1 MAKYAPPTVGPAGP
15 VAPVAP
21 AAPVAPVGPAGPVA
35 PAGPAGPIVP
45 AVPGSGQ
52 PLRSLRPLRSRRSLR
67 GDRNVN
73 LRGLAGLA
81 FSFES
86 IVRLPPVEV
95 SARPW
100 LLEGVVTQPCTRE
113 VISTSMNWLMVVGV
127 NEATLEPR
135 LGMVEPLRWTRSRRW

>member
-1 MAKYAPPTVGPAGP
+1 MSICAGWL
-15 VAPVAP
+15 
-21 AAPVAPVGPAGPVA
+21 
-35 PAGPAGPIVP
+35 
-45 AVPGSGQ
+45 AV
-52 PLRSLRPLRSRRSLR
+52 
-67 GDRNVN
+67 
-73 LRGLAGLA
+73 A

-127 NEATLEPR
+127 NEATLDPR
-135 LGMVEPLRWTRSRRW
+135 LGMVGAITVVSLQALVTG